1 MPVNELENTSGQ
13 LQVRLVIE
21 GTLKPVANAMVQISY
36 EGDPTSKMQQFI
48 TDESGMTELITL
60 AAPNLEYSL
69 QYSEEQPYAEYTIQV
84 QAEGYEDVEVA
95 GTEVLPGV
103 IAIQEIEMR
112 ASVPD
117 EEFERIVIGPHTLFG
132 TYPPKIAEDEI
143 KPTDETGEIVLSRVV
158 IPEFVIVHDGVPTD
172 TSAKNYWVRFR
183 DYIKNVASSEI
194 YATWTDAAIRANVLA
209 IMSFV
214 LNRVYTEWYR
224 NKGYDFTITSS
235 TAFEIV

>member
-84 QAEGYEDVEVA
+84 QA
-95 GTEVLPGV
+95 
-103 IAIQEIEMR
+103 
-112 ASVPD
+112 
-117 EEFERIVIGPHTLFG
+117 
-132 TYPPKIAEDEI
+132 
-143 KPTDETGEIVLSRVV
+143 
-158 IPEFVIVHDGVPTD
+158 
-172 TSAKNYWVRFR
+172 
-183 DYIKNVASSEI
+183 
-194 YATWTDAAIRANVLA
+194 
-209 IMSFV
+209 
-214 LNRVYTEWYR
+214 
-224 NKGYDFTITSS
+224 
-235 TAFEIV
+235 